1 MFYSPIA
8 WLLLVVFAY
17 QVGMIMSGM
26 LEDIVVRQAMGYESW
41 RVTSIFGQLFG
52 NVQGTLYFYIP
63 LLTMNM
69 ISRDLSGGTIKL
81 LQSAPLRNAEI
92 VLGKYL
98 ALMIF
103 GLAMMGILLFYVLFG
118 VCTIQNIDFP
128 YVLTG
133 MLGLY
138 LLLCAYAAIG
148 LFVSSLTSYQ
158 VMAAFG
164 TLFIL
169 AMFNYVG
176 GVWQDY
182 EFVRDITYWLSIR
195 GRTEEFIYGL
205 ICSEDVLYF
214 LIVIFLFLTWTV
226 YRLINRVQKRSW
238 TTRWGIYLGVFL
250 VSIMLGYMSSRP
262 ALMAYH
268 DSTRT
273 KSNSL
278 SKSSQEIVA
287 LLDGKVK
294 ITTYTNLLDKDFWS
308 TLPNHINFDKETFRP
323 YARFKPDLK
332 IRYVYFYDNANNS
345 ELDEQYPDMSDEEPG
360 QSKLVKATVCPSLYS
375 YPRKRCGRLKI

>member
-1 MFYSPIA
+1 MKMIFKIAKTELQSLFYSPIA

-138 LLLCAYAAIG
+138 LLLCA
-148 LFVSSLTSYQ
+148 
-158 VMAAFG
+158 
-164 TLFIL
+164 
-169 AMFNYVG
+169 
-176 GVWQDY
+176 
-182 EFVRDITYWLSIR
+182 
-195 GRTEEFIYGL
+195 
-205 ICSEDVLYF
+205 
-214 LIVIFLFLTWTV
+214 
-226 YRLINRVQKRSW
+226 
-238 TTRWGIYLGVFL
+238 
-250 VSIMLGYMSSRP
+250 
-262 ALMAYH
+262 
-268 DSTRT
+268 
-273 KSNSL
+273 
-278 SKSSQEIVA
+278 
-287 LLDGKVK
+287 
-294 ITTYTNLLDKDFWS
+294 
-308 TLPNHINFDKETFRP
+308 
-323 YARFKPDLK
+323 
-332 IRYVYFYDNANNS
+332 
-345 ELDEQYPDMSDEEPG
+345 
-360 QSKLVKATVCPSLYS
+360 
-375 YPRKRCGRLKI
+375 

>member
-1 MFYSPIA
+1 MKMMFKIAKTKLQSLFYSPIA

-205 ICSEDVLYF
+205 ICSEDVLY
-214 LIVIFLFLTWTV
+214 
-226 YRLINRVQKRSW
+226 S
-238 TTRWGIYLGVFL
+238 
-250 VSIMLGYMSSRP
+250 
-262 ALMAYH
+262 
-268 DSTRT
+268 
-273 KSNSL
+273 
-278 SKSSQEIVA
+278 
-287 LLDGKVK
+287 
-294 ITTYTNLLDKDFWS
+294 
-308 TLPNHINFDKETFRP
+308 
-323 YARFKPDLK
+323 
-332 IRYVYFYDNANNS
+332 
-345 ELDEQYPDMSDEEPG
+345 
-360 QSKLVKATVCPSLYS
+360 
-375 YPRKRCGRLKI
+375 

>member
-1 MFYSPIA
+1 MYRNP
-8 WLLLVVFAY
+8 V
-17 QVGMIMSGM
+17 
-26 LEDIVVRQAMGYESW
+26 
-41 RVTSIFGQLFG
+41 
-52 NVQGTLYFYIP
+52 FYIP

-98 ALMIF
+98 ALMVF
-103 GLAMMGILLFYVLFG
+103 GLAMMGVLLFYVLFG

-176 GVWQDY
+176 GVAGLRVCAGYYLLVVYTGTD
-182 EFVRDITYWLSIR
+182 
-195 GRTEEFIYGL
+195 GR
-205 ICSEDVLYF
+205 
-214 LIVIFLFLTWTV
+214 V
-226 YRLINRVQKRSW
+226 YLQV
-238 TTRWGIYLGVFL
+238 
-250 VSIMLGYMSSRP
+250 
-262 ALMAYH
+262 
-268 DSTRT
+268 
-273 KSNSL
+273 
-278 SKSSQEIVA
+278 
-287 LLDGKVK
+287 
-294 ITTYTNLLDKDFWS
+294 
-308 TLPNHINFDKETFRP
+308 
-323 YARFKPDLK
+323 DL
-332 IRYVYFYDNANNS
+332 
-345 ELDEQYPDMSDEEPG
+345 
-360 QSKLVKATVCPSLYS
+360 
-375 YPRKRCGRLKI
+375 

>member
-1 MFYSPIA
+1 MKMMFKIAKTKLQSLFYSPIA

-41 RVTSIFGQLFG
+41 KITTIFGDLFK

-103 GLAMMGILLFYVLFG
+103 GLAMMGVLLFYVLFG

-176 GVWQDY
+176 GVS
-182 EFVRDITYWLSIR
+182 FPVTRI
-195 GRTEEFIYGL
+195 
-205 ICSEDVLYF
+205 
-214 LIVIFLFLTWTV
+214 
-226 YRLINRVQKRSW
+226 
-238 TTRWGIYLGVFL
+238 TTRVISGNMFALNRKLRWNTCT
-250 VSIMLGYMSSRP
+250 IM
-262 ALMAYH
+262 
-268 DSTRT
+268 TRFKT
-273 KSNSL
+273 RGEEDFYPIFRWKKEPDRL
-278 SKSSQEIVA
+278 HTCIKSS
-287 LLDGKVK
+287 
-294 ITTYTNLLDKDFWS
+294 
-308 TLPNHINFDKETFRP
+308 FRG
-323 YARFKPDLK
+323 
-332 IRYVYFYDNANNS
+332 I
-345 ELDEQYPDMSDEEPG
+345 
-360 QSKLVKATVCPSLYS
+360 
-375 YPRKRCGRLKI
+375 